1 MGSQNR
7 PLPPRKRQPPPP
19 PEDHLVTY
27 KRRRSKETQ
36 PLPLMA
42 NGANS
47 KKDAKAQHWISWRD
61 TLHGF
66 LQSPAISQGGGIQ
79 TCIRHALQHNPCL
92 LTNGVVVHTEFKGNL
107 AHSQGEE
114 AKVQHPNGAAGG
126 KVVSADAAIQDAA
139 AAASSEAN
147 KAMCNN
153 ALFDI
158 LVSQKFALLCH
169 LLLGTFHVNKPG
181 DVIDLEKIDA
191 KMRNGDYAHNP
202 ALFDDDIQ
210 QMWEKFEQVGQE
222 MTGLASNLSTISRVS
237 YQKQAS
243 GFSEA
248 EVAEHRIEEI
258 SLPGAVHIVTK
269 ESTTSVQ
276 LAPCDS
282 SHSTIPKRTVP
293 PGRDLCPCDGCGTKV
308 DVEEGLI
315 CDECDTMYHFAC
327 VKLLNPDI
335 KQVPAIW
342 HCSTCSFKKKE
353 LAADTTN
360 NVAHDCLHGG
370 NCVLCDQLELVKT
383 EEEDPKLPIKIE
395 LAEERE
401 GSSVSSMGED
411 NEPDLSTTAL
421 SNLCKHCGTCEDDDK
436 RFMVCG
442 HPYCVYKFYH
452 IRCLK
457 TSQLAIEQQKKLGC
471 WYCPSCLCR
480 GCFQDKDDDQ
490 IVMCDGCDEG
500 YHIYCMRPA
509 RNTIPKGKWYCTFCK
524 IRRAAEGMHKYE
536 DSVLKIHGNSKHAC
550 NVNQSKDSE
559 GDGTEK

>member
-1 MGSQNR
+1 MAAGAY
-7 PLPPRKRQPPPP
+7 P
-19 PEDHLVTY
+19 
-27 KRRRSKETQ
+27 SKDGQE
-36 PLPLMA
+36 
-42 NGANS
+42 
-47 KKDAKAQHWISWRD
+47 HWISWRD
-61 TLHGF
+61 TLHAF
-66 LQSPAISQGGGIQ
+66 LQSPGISQGGGIQ
-79 TCIRHALQHNPCL
+79 TCIHDALVYNGCQPVWHLN
-92 LTNGVVVHTEFKGNL
+92 NGVTHTPLKGNL
-107 AHSQGEE
+107 GNNHQGED
-114 AKVQHPNGAAGG
+114 
-126 KVVSADAAIQDAA
+126 KVVAMDLAVQDAA
-139 AAASSEAN
+139 ATPCSEAN

-158 LVSQKFALLCH
+158 LVSHKFAMLCH
-169 LLLGTFHVNKPG
+169 LLVGTFHVEKPVE
-181 DVIDLEKIDA
+181 VIDLEKIDA
-191 KMRNGDYAHNP
+191 KMRGGDYAQNP
-202 ALFDDDIQ
+202 SLFDDDIQ
-210 QMWEKFEQVGQE
+210 QIWEKFEQVGRE
-222 MTGLASNLSTISRVS
+222 MTGLATNLATISRVS

-248 EVAEHRIEEI
+248 EVAEHRIEET
-258 SLPGAVHIVTK
+258 SLAGAAHFVTK

-282 SHSTIPKRTVP
+282 SHSTIPKRTMP
-293 PGRDLCPCDGCGTKV
+293 PGRRDFCPCDGCGTKV
-308 DVEEGLI
+308 DGEEGLI
-315 CDECDTMYHFAC
+315 CDLCDTMYHFAC

-335 KQVPAIW
+335 KQIPENW
-342 HCSTCSFKKKE
+342 HCSTCSLKKNE
-353 LAADTTN
+353 LASDTTN
-360 NVAHDCLHGG
+360 NIGNDFLHGG
-370 NCVLCDQLELVKT
+370 NCALCDQLELVKP
-383 EEEDPKLPIKIE
+383 EEDPKLPSKIE
-395 LAEERE
+395 LPEERE

-421 SNLCKHCGTCEDDDK
+421 SYLCKHCGTCEDDDK

-524 IRRAAEGMHKYE
+524 MRRAKEGMHKYE
-536 DSVLKIHGNSKHAC
+536 DSVLKVHGNSKHAS

>member
-7 PLPPRKRQPPPP
+7 PPPPRKRQPPP

-27 KRRRSKETQ
+27 KRRRSKETQVTNQPTPCLFFFFFLQISFRFLQDSYSRFLPPLTISHYIYLLCFLFLQ

-92 LTNGVVVHTEFKGNL
+92 LTNGVVVHTEFKGNP

-210 QMWEKFEQVGQE
+210 QV
-222 MTGLASNLSTISRVS
+222 IVS
-237 YQKQAS
+237 LL
-243 GFSEA
+243 
-248 EVAEHRIEEI
+248 
-258 SLPGAVHIVTK
+258 LP
-269 ESTTSVQ
+269 
-276 LAPCDS
+276 
-282 SHSTIPKRTVP
+282 
-293 PGRDLCPCDGCGTKV
+293 
-308 DVEEGLI
+308 
-315 CDECDTMYHFAC
+315 
-327 VKLLNPDI
+327 
-335 KQVPAIW
+335 
-342 HCSTCSFKKKE
+342 
-353 LAADTTN
+353 
-360 NVAHDCLHGG
+360 
-370 NCVLCDQLELVKT
+370 
-383 EEEDPKLPIKIE
+383 
-395 LAEERE
+395 
-401 GSSVSSMGED
+401 
-411 NEPDLSTTAL
+411 
-421 SNLCKHCGTCEDDDK
+421 
-436 RFMVCG
+436 
-442 HPYCVYKFYH
+442 
-452 IRCLK
+452 
-457 TSQLAIEQQKKLGC
+457 
-471 WYCPSCLCR
+471 
-480 GCFQDKDDDQ
+480 
-490 IVMCDGCDEG
+490 
-500 YHIYCMRPA
+500 
-509 RNTIPKGKWYCTFCK
+509 
-524 IRRAAEGMHKYE
+524 
-536 DSVLKIHGNSKHAC
+536 
-550 NVNQSKDSE
+550 
-559 GDGTEK
+559 

>member
-1 MGSQNR
+1 M
-7 PLPPRKRQPPPP
+7 
-19 PEDHLVTY
+19 
-27 KRRRSKETQ
+27 
-36 PLPLMA
+36 
-42 NGANS
+42 
-47 KKDAKAQHWISWRD
+47 
-61 TLHGF
+61 
-66 LQSPAISQGGGIQ
+66 
-79 TCIRHALQHNPCL
+79 
-92 LTNGVVVHTEFKGNL
+92 
-107 AHSQGEE
+107 
-114 AKVQHPNGAAGG
+114 
-126 KVVSADAAIQDAA
+126 
-139 AAASSEAN
+139 
-147 KAMCNN
+147 
-153 ALFDI
+153 
-158 LVSQKFALLCH
+158 
-169 LLLGTFHVNKPG
+169 
-181 DVIDLEKIDA
+181 
-191 KMRNGDYAHNP
+191 
-202 ALFDDDIQ
+202 
-210 QMWEKFEQVGQE
+210 
-222 MTGLASNLSTISRVS
+222 
-237 YQKQAS
+237 
-243 GFSEA
+243 
-248 EVAEHRIEEI
+248 
-258 SLPGAVHIVTK
+258 PGAVHVVTK
-269 ESTTSVQ
+269 ESTTTVQ

-383 EEEDPKLPIKIE
+383 EEEDPNLPIKIE